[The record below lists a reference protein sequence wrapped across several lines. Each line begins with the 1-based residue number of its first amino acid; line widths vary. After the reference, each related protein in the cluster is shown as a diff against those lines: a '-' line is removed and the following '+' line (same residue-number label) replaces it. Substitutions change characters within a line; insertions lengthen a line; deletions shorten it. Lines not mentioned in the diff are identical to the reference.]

1 MDKTLIE
8 SPFGL
13 DLNPPII
20 YHAMTRD
27 QIVGGFFFVLFLFV
41 LYQLLLILSPFFQ
54 AVFWAGILA
63 FFFHPLYKAILK
75 LVKDNQT
82 LASVITTLIV
92 LTIVIP
98 IVGSLIYSAI
108 TEGVKLYDLA
118 SQTFTVENMKA
129 ALVEIQKIEPIH
141 TLLKQVIESEDLQK
155 NISEYILNIA
165 KPVGKYASHL
175 LTSATKNILVIAIH
189 LLLIIF
195 LLFFLFL
202 DGEKWLNAIKEVLP
216 MEKKHRNTLFEK
228 ISETLSAVI
237 RGQLLTAIIQGTIA
251 GLMFWILGLPI
262 PVFFGFLTFL
272 SAMIPVTGAATIWV
286 PFVIYLFSIHETGKA
301 VALLLV
307 GTFIISLL
315 DNILKPLL
323 IGGKTKL
330 PILLLFF
337 GILGGL
343 KLYGLTGIFM
353 GPVILAL
360 AFALIKIYQIEY
372 MGVKR

>member
-1 MDKTLIE
+1 
-8 SPFGL
+8 
-13 DLNPPII
+13 
-20 YHAMTRD
+20 MTRD
-27 QIVGGFFFVLFLFV
+27 QIVAGFFFVLFLFV

-63 FFFHPLYKAILK
+63 FIFYPLYKGILK
-75 LVKDNQT
+75 LVRGNQT
-82 LASVITTLIV
+82 LGSVITTLIV
-92 LTIVIP
+92 LTVVIP
-98 IVGSLIYSAI
+98 IIGTLIYSAI
-108 TEGVKLYDLA
+108 TEGVRLYDLA
-118 SQTFTVENMKA
+118 SQTFTVENMKTTLA
-129 ALVEIQKIEPIH
+129 EIQKIEPINSI
-141 TLLKQVIESEDLQK
+141 LKHVIESDELQR
-155 NISEYILNIA
+155 NISEYILNLA
-165 KPVGKYASHL
+165 KPIGKYASHL
-175 LTSATKNILVIAIH
+175 LTSATKNVLVIIIH

-195 LLFFLFL
+195 LLFFLFV
-202 DGEKWLNAIKEVLP
+202 DGERWLNAIKEVLP

-323 IGGKTKL
+323 IGEKTKL

-372 MGVKR
+372 MGVKK